1 MNYKLYVAFA
11 ITSLLLS
18 SCSNFGE
25 KLISGP
31 ELSSVDDANGTNL
44 RTGSI
49 SQTYT
54 PQEVESKQWIG
65 GPGDFFRDSIAR
77 RKGDLI
83 TVHIAINDQANFKTS
98 SDRSRKAGANGSAT
112 FNLGFF
118 GLGAAGTGTGNAAE
132 DSSSSGQGT
141 VARSEKLNVSM
152 AAVVREVLPNG
163 NMIIEGSQQVL
174 VNYER
179 RDVRVTGIIDPR
191 NIAQDN
197 SIDYSKIAEARVF
210 YGGVGKSNDS
220 LKPRW
225 GMQLWDKISP
235 F

>member
-1 MNYKLYVAFA
+1 M
-11 ITSLLLS
+11 
-18 SCSNFGE
+18 
-25 KLISGP
+25 P
-31 ELSSVDDANGTNL
+31 
-44 RTGSI
+44 TGSI
-49 SQTYT
+49 SQAYS
-54 PQEVESKQWIG
+54 PQETEARQWIG

-83 TVHIAINDQANFKTS
+83 TVRIAINDQANFKTS
-98 SDRSRKAGANGSAT
+98 ADRSRKAGANGSAT
-112 FNLGFF
+112 FSLGFF
-118 GLGAAGTGTGNAAE
+118 GLGAAGDGTGKAAE

-152 AAVVREVLPNG
+152 AAVVRDVLPNG

-179 RDVRVTGIIDPR
+179 RDVRVSGIIDPR

-210 YGGVGKSNDS
+210 YGGVGKSNDAV
-220 LKPRW
+220 KPRW